1 MQNMIEDP
9 NKVVIKVIGV
19 GGGGGNAVNR
29 MISSIDAADVEFIN
43 VNTDTQILIKSSAPT
58 KIAIG
63 DRITKGH
70 GAGANP
76 ELGEK
81 AADESIEEITEAI
94 KGADMVFITAGM
106 GGGTGTGAAPVIAK
120 IAKSLDIL
128 TVAVV
133 TKPFLFEG
141 K

>member
-1 MQNMIEDP
+1 MHNMIEDP

-29 MISSIDAADVEFIN
+29 MISAIDAADVEFIN
-43 VNTDTQILIKSSAPT
+43 INTDTQILIKSSAPT

-81 AADESIEEITEAI
+81 AADESVEEITEAI
-94 KGADMVFITAGM
+94 KSVLGIL
-106 GGGTGTGAAPVIAK
+106 AK
-120 IAKSLDIL
+120 VSIVEPKSIIRS
-128 TVAVV
+128 
-133 TKPFLFEG
+133 EG
-141 K
+141 KAVRVIDRRKLYNA